1 MATKKKALTNTGL
14 KESAYEVWL
23 AGLGAFN
30 MAGEEGGKLFKQ
42 LVEKGREQEESNK
55 VMISD
60 LTERAQG
67 LREDAK
73 SALSKV
79 TSPIEEGLAA
89 AMQRLGVPTR
99 AEIVKLTHR
108 VEELTK
114 LVQQARTTAQAK
126 AEGHAKPKPRT
137 RTARA

>member
-1 MATKKKALTNTGL
+1 MATKKKVLINTGL

-55 VMISD
+55 VMLSG

-79 TSPIEEGLAA
+79 TSPIEEGLAT

-114 LVQQARTTAQAK
+114 LVQQARATGQAK
-126 AEGHAKPKPRT
+126 AAGHAKPKPRT

>member
-1 MATKKKALTNTGL
+1 MATRKKAQTNPGL
-14 KESAYEVWL
+14 KDSAYEIWL

-30 MAGEEGGKLFKQ
+30 MAGEEGGRLFRQ
-42 LVEKGREQEESNK
+42 LVEKGKEQEESNK
-55 VMISD
+55 AMMSD

-67 LREDAK
+67 LKDDAM
-73 SALSKV
+73 SALGKV
-79 TSPIEEGLAA
+79 TSPLEDGLTA

-99 AEIVKLTHR
+99 TEIVKLTHR

-114 LVQQARTTAQAK
+114 LVHQATAT
-126 AEGHAKPKPRT
+126 GRAKPKPRT